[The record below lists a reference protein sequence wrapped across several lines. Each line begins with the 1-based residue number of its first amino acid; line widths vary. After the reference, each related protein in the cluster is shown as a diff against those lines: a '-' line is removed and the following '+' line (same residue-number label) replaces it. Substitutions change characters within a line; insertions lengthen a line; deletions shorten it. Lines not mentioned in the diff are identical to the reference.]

1 MTQFRPSIPTVVVT
15 SFLLLGGLS
24 AATLPPDLSKYR
36 TFRLG
41 TSLPTVKKQAGVN
54 SSEVKIIHRRPVL
67 IQELEW
73 RPGVLGS
80 GAQTEPAKEVV
91 FRFYEGALF
100 MIMVT
105 YDRYDTEGLTAED
118 LIEAIS
124 RTYGLAGKPTA
135 AAQTAQARFG
145 DVEQIVAEWQ
155 DPHYRFELIR
165 SSYGPSFKLV
175 GFLKKLEAPAQ
186 AAMLEAKR
194 LDEQEA
200 PQREAVRRASEE
212 EAARVKLEKARLVNK
227 PKFRP

>member
-1 MTQFRPSIPTVVVT
+1 MRQFRLDIPAAFVV
-15 SFLLLGGLS
+15 SFLLLGVVS
-24 AATLPPDLSKYR
+24 TATSPADLSKYR

-41 TSLPTVKKQAGVN
+41 TTLSTVKKQAGGN

-73 RPGVLGS
+73 RPGVLDS
-80 GAQTEPAKEVV
+80 RAQAEPSRDVV
-91 FRFYEGALF
+91 FRFLEGELF
-100 MIMVT
+100 MIVVT
-105 YDRYDTEGLTAED
+105 YDRYDTEGLTAAD

-124 RTYGLAGKPTA
+124 VTYGPAEKGTA
-135 AAQTAQARFG
+135 AKTIQGRFG
-145 DVEQIVAEWQ
+145 DLEEVVAEWQ
-155 DPHYRFELIR
+155 DPQYRFELIR

-175 GFLKKLEAPAQ
+175 GVLKKLEAPAQ
-186 AAMLEAKR
+186 AALLEAKR

-212 EAARVKLEKARLVNK
+212 DAARTKLDKARLVNK